1 MAGEAI
7 IARGLGQA
15 GSLAGRTALAE
26 EALVLMGTVRSINP
40 SASVALIDD
49 ASAAVIN
56 LIKTGDRP
64 KAMGAWFDYLSTQ
77 TTKETMAIVERLP
90 IEKMKPEAFKVL
102 TADGFSPNF
111 GKGLQWSLPKM
122 QDGKWVPGAWMDV
135 SNKPMGM
142 SGLYI
147 ADDAERW
154 LRYYDRPGRSA
165 LSAFRVQI
173 GDPVSRYM
181 WNNPIPGMD
190 LGNFSAKTVRLL
202 EPLR

>member
-1 MAGEAI
+1 MAGEAL
-7 IARGLGQA
+7 IARGIGQA

-26 EALVLMGTVRSINP
+26 EAAVLMSRGGKSVG
-40 SASVALIDD
+40 SAVAVVDE
-49 ASAAVIN
+49 ASTAVIN
-56 LIKTGDRP
+56 AIKTGDRS
-64 KAMGAWFDYLSTQ
+64 KALGAWFEHLSTP
-77 TTKETMAIVERLP
+77 TSRETMVALDRLP
-90 IEKMKPEAFKVL
+90 VESMKPEAFKVL
-102 TADGFSPNF
+102 TVDGFSPNF
-111 GKGLQWSLPKM
+111 GKGLNWSLPKM

-154 LRYYDRPGRSA
+154 LRYYGKPGRSA
-165 LSAFRVQI
+165 LTAYRVQI

-181 WNNPIPGMD
+181 WNNPLPGLD